1 MFIFFLKL
9 CCGPEKLMKIFFFF
23 CFFLLFSAM
32 GNQQLVSAHFS
43 CGITAGI
50 LASVITHPADVL
62 KTKMQ
67 LYPHEFR
74 NAYSGFIFIHTKYGL
89 LGYFK
94 GIVPR
99 MLRRTLVT
107 TMAWTVYEQVIY

>member
-1 MFIFFLKL
+1 MT
-9 CCGPEKLMKIFFFF
+9 
-23 CFFLLFSAM
+23 
-32 GNQQLVSAHFS
+32 Q
-43 CGITAGI
+43 
-50 LASVITHPADVL
+50 PADVI

-67 LYPHEFR
+67 LYPSEYR
-74 NAYSGFIFIHTKYGL
+74 DVRTATIRIYKYGV

-107 TMAWTVYEQVIY
+107 AMAWTVYEEVT